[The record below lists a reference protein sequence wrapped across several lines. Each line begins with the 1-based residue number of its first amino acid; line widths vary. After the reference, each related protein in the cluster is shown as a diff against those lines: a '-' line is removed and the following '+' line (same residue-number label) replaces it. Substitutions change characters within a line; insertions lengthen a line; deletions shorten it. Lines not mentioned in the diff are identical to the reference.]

1 MGWRVIG
8 FIIAFPALVFAETV
22 TISWQDV
29 LDANTLGYRVYEY
42 RDDSK
47 ILRYEGID
55 TQYIQVIEESTVFGV
70 ASFNEYSESEVIPR
84 AVILEKPEPTRVSW
98 TITVE
103 SN

>member
-1 MGWRVIG
+1 MRWLLLLLSPIT
-8 FIIAFPALVFAETV
+8 AFAETV
-22 TISWQDV
+22 TIRWQDV

-70 ASFNEYSESEVIPR
+70 ASFNEYSESQVIPR
-84 AVILEKPEPTRVSW
+84 AVILEKPEPARVSW

>member
-1 MGWRVIG
+1 MRWLLLLLAPIT
-8 FIIAFPALVFAETV
+8 AFAETV

-70 ASFNEYSESEVIPR
+70 ASFNEHSESEVIPR

>member
-1 MGWRVIG
+1 MRWLLLLLSPIT
-8 FIIAFPALVFAETV
+8 AFAETV
-22 TISWQDV
+22 TIRWQDV

-70 ASFNEYSESEVIPR
+70 ASFNEYSESQVIPR
-84 AVILEKPEPTRVSW
+84 AVILEKPEPARVSW

-103 SN
+103 VQ